1 MEDFTQLLII
11 WMIKG
16 KHAFCSH
23 QPTQYT
29 WRMLHLHTLASMA
42 PMDTGKSHKSTLIFP
57 IFFSFSNGAAGGG
70 GAGGWTAP
78 HANVRISC
86 SAGITT
92 RDTRL
97 CCQALA
103 SKNSNFC
110 WSKSGLYCTI
120 CGLLS
125 INFHIILTTQFG
137 YYASLFP
144 RNIWR
149 WCHTKKFWTCM
160 QFLAFFWITSVFWFR
175 AGTSPEFRTI
185 WKAVVISSIIHF

>member
-1 MEDFTQLLII
+1 
-11 WMIKG
+11 MIKG
-16 KHAFCSH
+16 KHTFCSH

-120 CGLLS
+120 
-125 INFHIILTTQFG
+125 
-137 YYASLFP
+137 
-144 RNIWR
+144 WR

-160 QFLAFFWITSVFWFR
+160 QFLAFFWITPVFWFR
-175 AGTSPEFRTI
+175 AGTSPEIRTI